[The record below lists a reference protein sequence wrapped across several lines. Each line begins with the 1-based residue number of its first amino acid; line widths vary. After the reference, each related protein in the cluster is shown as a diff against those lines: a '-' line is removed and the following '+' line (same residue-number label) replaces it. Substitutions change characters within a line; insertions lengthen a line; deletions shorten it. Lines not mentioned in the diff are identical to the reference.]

1 MSGVSETGMTALAAV
16 ILAGGQGRRMG
27 GCDKGLVPFRQVPM
41 VSWSLVAAQAE
52 VTQVLISC
60 NRNPLEYAR
69 LGVPLVQ
76 DRQAGFN
83 GPLSG
88 IQAAMAALEPEI
100 GHLLVLPCDTPLISG
115 DLVRSLIDVARR
127 NPAHIVHLRSE
138 GQPHYLHAVIPCR
151 YRDSLDLWLESGQQA
166 VGRWYAQHPV
176 MRLAVDEQAHRLL
189 NLNSP
194 EQLRASA

>member
-1 MSGVSETGMTALAAV
+1 MSAFAAV

-27 GCDKGLVPFRQVPM
+27 GCDKGLVPFRQAPM
-41 VSWSLVAAQAE
+41 VSWSLAAAQAE
-52 VTQVLISC
+52 VARVLISC

-69 LGVPLVQ
+69 LGVPLVC

-88 IQAAMAALEPEI
+88 VQAAMAALDTEI
-100 GHLLVLPCDTPLISG
+100 SHLLVLPCDTPLISR
-115 DLVRSLIDVARR
+115 DLVRSLLDAARR
-127 NPAHIVHLRSE
+127 NPDHIVHLQSE

-166 VGRWYAQHPV
+166 VRRWYAQHPV
-176 MRLAVDEQAHRLL
+176 MRLAVDEQAPRLL